1 VAILVL
7 LVLAALWAAVLIPP
21 VVRARNGR
29 AVGGSAAGSAYRLDV
44 IRPATR
50 PGGAGRSAAPGN
62 GWVSAAGMSPSQK
75 RRRDILVGLGGA
87 AVALFLLAVV
97 TGVAALWVLQL
108 LADVLLVGYILL
120 LVQIKN
126 GGFAVP
132 GRGPAARTIRA
143 VPHRAPL
150 APVGGP
156 PPRVRQHDD
165 EPYLP
170 AAYGRPTGPPARA
183 ERYRSA

>member
-1 VAILVL
+1 LAILVL

-29 AVGGSAAGSAYRLDV
+29 AAGGPAAGSTYRLDV
-44 IRPATR
+44 IRPPTR
-50 PGGAGRSAAPGN
+50 PGGARRPGMPGFGSTSAG
-62 GWVSAAGMSPSQK
+62 GMSPSQK

-97 TGVAALWVLQL
+97 TGVAAQWVLQL

-126 GGFAVP
+126 GGLAVP
-132 GRGPAARTIRA
+132 GRGPASRTIRA

-156 PPRVRQHDD
+156 PPRARRSRD

-170 AAYGRPTGPPARA
+170 AAYGSPTRPPARV